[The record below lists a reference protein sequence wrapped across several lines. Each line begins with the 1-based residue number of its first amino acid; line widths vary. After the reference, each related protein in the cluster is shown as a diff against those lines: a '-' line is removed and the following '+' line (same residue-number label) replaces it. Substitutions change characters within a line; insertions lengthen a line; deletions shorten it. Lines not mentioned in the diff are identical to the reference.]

1 MGTNQYG
8 SLAVSFLLGFVFC
21 LSTDPHAVRAEDVPP
36 STTGLPEGSSSVI
49 ESRTWR
55 VAGSDPPAL
64 RQQAKTVVSQIAEA
78 VVVKENE
85 TLLVFSLPTQKLPAL
100 RQELSK
106 LGSINVSE
114 EDPGGAPTTLLRLMF
129 VRP

>member
-1 MGTNQYG
+1 MGTNQYR
-8 SLAVSFLLGFVFC
+8 SLAVAFLLGFVFYRV
-21 LSTDPHAVRAEDVPP
+21 TDPYAIRAEDVPP
-36 STTGLPEGSSSVI
+36 SATGLPEGSSSVI

-55 VAGSDPPAL
+55 VAGSDPAAL

-78 VVVKENE
+78 VTVKESE

-106 LGSINVSE
+106 LGLVSVSE
-114 EDPGGAPTTLLRLMF
+114 EDPGDAPTTLLRLMF
-129 VRP
+129 VQP